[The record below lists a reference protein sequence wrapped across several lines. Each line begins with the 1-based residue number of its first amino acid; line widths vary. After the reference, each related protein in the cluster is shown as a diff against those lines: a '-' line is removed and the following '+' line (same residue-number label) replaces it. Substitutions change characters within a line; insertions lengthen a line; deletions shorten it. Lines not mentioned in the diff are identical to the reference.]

1 MDQVL
6 ETAPILL
13 FVIDLAGTVTF
24 LEAQHRV
31 IGIDPQLALGK
42 PAFECFKDA
51 PEVLERLHA
60 ALAGESFSGLI
71 RIAGNGPFADLTCH
85 PLRGPEGAVIGV
97 SGVLLDATERVR
109 SDEVRRGV
117 EARSLLIAT
126 MNHEARTPLNA
137 ILGFA
142 ELLGSGRH
150 GELNEGQRHYLAN
163 IDSAGRQLLSLVS
176 DAIDLTQLERGTL
189 VLSPANLVVASVLE
203 DVIER
208 LQPFAAARD
217 VRLVAHSDPDLTV
230 HADRARLLQVLWSLA
245 SNGIRFTP
253 HGGMVSLTALPSVP
267 FTHIDVTDTGPG
279 IPAHRLSRIYLEF
292 IGEGSPDEGAGLGLS
307 LTRQLVVLMG
317 GRITVSSRL
326 GAGTTFTLRLPAS
339 G

>member
-189 VLSPANLVVASVLE
+189 VLSPAN
-203 DVIER
+203 
-208 LQPFAAARD
+208 P
-217 VRLVAHSDPDLTV
+217 DPDLTV

>member
-31 IGIDPQLALGK
+31 IGIDPQPALGK
-42 PAFECFKDA
+42 PAFEGFKDA
-51 PEVLERLHA
+51 PE
-60 ALAGESFSGLI
+60 
-71 RIAGNGPFADLTCH
+71 
-85 PLRGPEGAVIGV
+85 RGI
-97 SGVLLDATERVR
+97 
-109 SDEVRRGV
+109 
-117 EARSLLIAT
+117 
-126 MNHEARTPLNA
+126 
-137 ILGFA
+137 
-142 ELLGSGRH
+142 
-150 GELNEGQRHYLAN
+150 
-163 IDSAGRQLLSLVS
+163 
-176 DAIDLTQLERGTL
+176 L
-189 VLSPANLVVASVLE
+189 VLSPATLVVASVLE

-217 VRLVAHSDPDLTV
+217 VRLVANSDPDLTV

-307 LTRQLVVLMG
+307 LTRQLVVLMS
-317 GRITVSSRL
+317 GRITVSSRF